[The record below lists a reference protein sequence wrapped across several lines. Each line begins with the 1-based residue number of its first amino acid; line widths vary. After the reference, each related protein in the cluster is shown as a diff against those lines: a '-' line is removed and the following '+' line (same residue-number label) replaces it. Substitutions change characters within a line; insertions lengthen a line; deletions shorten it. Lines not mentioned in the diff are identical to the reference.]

1 MIKIIIQEKDTIL
14 ININVPSTESC
25 KYTKQIVT
33 IIKGEI
39 ENNTVIVQDFNTP
52 LMAIHRTSRQKINN
66 ITEILNDKIDLLEII
81 DIYRT
86 LHP

>member
-39 ENNTVIVQDFNTP
+39 ENNTVIV
-52 LMAIHRTSRQKINN
+52 
-66 ITEILNDKIDLLEII
+66 
-81 DIYRT
+81 
-86 LHP
+86 